1 MLRKDLPS
9 DPKNPEHYK
18 NPRSSELVVEILHHL
33 ALLHVIVGPVYPG
46 VEGRR
51 HSEPSCPSW
60 SAALRSSVGQGW
72 KGHCADGGSHD
83 GHDGSDASQRA
94 QPWVALAAGGVQAGD
109 VRHVLRDPLVA
120 VVVPA
125 GVGAGRL
132 PCLVC
137 VCVCDW
143 GGKADSVRHFFPGDG
158 WLSHQSSHGWWNALK
173 DYNFWSF
180 FFPFPGAPLLP
191 KVQIA
196 SPFPPYYAT
205 EQKKKTPLRFT
216 DFRRRS
222 HLHSAS
228 EAASPPGGRATSAG
242 GGPSTPTP
250 RHSRRTADAP
260 QGRGVPPPPARTA
273 PPPYSGRRTAGW
285 PPLKLWNTR
294 PATLPFFTIPA
305 DNHGREKRKF
315 CGSIFV
321 QFFSKNLGV
330 TWPHHKN
337 PLPRGHPRRQQSH
350 MSGEATAGPGHDD
363 LGAEELH
370 LVRIGAAGGLQE
382 GGGRRVVG
390 HGEVLRALPVVVDV
404 DDAPAQRP
412 GSRVGDLF
420 GIPGGRTRLHPR
432 SSCIP

>member
-1 MLRKDLPS
+1 M
-9 DPKNPEHYK
+9 
-18 NPRSSELVVEILHHL
+18 
-33 ALLHVIVGPVYPG
+33 
-46 VEGRR
+46 
-51 HSEPSCPSW
+51 
-60 SAALRSSVGQGW
+60 
-72 KGHCADGGSHD
+72 
-83 GHDGSDASQRA
+83 
-94 QPWVALAAGGVQAGD
+94 
-109 VRHVLRDPLVA
+109 
-120 VVVPA
+120 
-125 GVGAGRL
+125 
-132 PCLVC
+132 
-137 VCVCDW
+137 
-143 GGKADSVRHFFPGDG
+143 RHFFPGDG

-315 CGSIFV
+315 CGSIFRPI
-321 QFFSKNLGV
+321 FFKKSWGHMATPQKPPPPRAPE
-330 TWPHHKN
+330 TSAKPHVG
-337 PLPRGHPRRQQSH
+337 RGH
-350 MSGEATAGPGHDD
+350 GGAGP
-363 LGAEELH
+363 
-370 LVRIGAAGGLQE
+370 R
-382 GGGRRVVG
+382 
-390 HGEVLRALPVVVDV
+390 
-404 DDAPAQRP
+404 
-412 GSRVGDLF
+412 
-420 GIPGGRTRLHPR
+420 
-432 SSCIP
+432 